1 MAVRGSR
8 RWGVERSHVLV
19 PLSQREHGVT
29 AIETSWV
36 ITRQECR
43 EDGTGDLLWVD
54 VALGC
59 GCQLGGS
66 GRAARVSNLY
76 RVYGYAGTS
85 LNILYPRR

>member
-8 RWGVERSHVLV
+8 GWGVERSHVLV
-19 PLSQREHGVT
+19 PLSQRERGVT
-29 AIETSWV
+29 AIETSRV
-36 ITRQECR
+36 ITRQERR
-43 EDGTGDLLWVD
+43 EDGTGDLLWVE

-59 GCQLGGS
+59 GCRLG
-66 GRAARVSNLY
+66 GRAAKVSNLY